1 VRFSAKNINSRT
13 SVRPSVRRAKNSS
26 VSPEA
31 LTENYTPDFGHVFG
45 TFYAS
50 SVKSS
55 ETDTTLYF
63 FSNSDL
69 NQ

>member
-1 VRFSAKNINSRT
+1 MLTA
-13 SVRPSVRRAKNSS
+13 VRRAKNSS

-31 LTENYTPDFGHVFG
+31 LTENYTPYFGRVFR

-55 ETDTTLYF
+55 ETDTAL
-63 FSNSDL
+63 
-69 NQ
+69 